1 MFSFFTLCFPN
12 DKDALLMNTLHCLSH
27 VFAIEVSDVSGVIHK
42 MHVSSGSLQSG
53 KTSVKI
59 TMEKKKT
66 AENVKLFLLKAS
78 YQDSSLK

>member
-1 MFSFFTLCFPN
+1 
-12 DKDALLMNTLHCLSH
+12 MNTLHCLSH
-27 VFAIEVSDVSGVIHK
+27 VFAIEVSDVSGVIHT

>member
-1 MFSFFTLCFPN
+1 
-12 DKDALLMNTLHCLSH
+12 MNTLHCLSH